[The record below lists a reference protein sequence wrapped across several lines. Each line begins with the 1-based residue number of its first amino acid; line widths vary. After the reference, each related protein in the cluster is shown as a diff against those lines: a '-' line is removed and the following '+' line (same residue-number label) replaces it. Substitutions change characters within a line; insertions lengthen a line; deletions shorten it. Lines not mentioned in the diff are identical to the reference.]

1 MGRSKAAKERRQ
13 ANKADKEDRRSA
25 RAQLKREQ
33 RRNFV
38 EIESRYRSAVGC
50 GCPAWE
56 ACSCGAVAAVAAQQ
70 RGGAELERPPAER
83 TGPEVADTRLGGVEP
98 EVADT
103 RLGGVAAAEP
113 RRDPFPQTQD
123 QPYRSRSRERRAR
136 SWTSSSSCDS
146 VSNRYR
152 SEAGRHTRE

>member
-83 TGPEVADTRLGGVEP
+83 TGPEVADTRLGGV
-98 EVADT
+98 
-103 RLGGVAAAEP
+103 AAAGP
-113 RRDPFPQTQD
+113 RRDPFPRIQD
-123 QPYRSRSRERRAR
+123 QPDRSRSRDRRAR
-136 SWTSSSSCDS
+136 GRTSSSSCDS